1 MTQLRKANTVTKYND
16 SGSGLFKTNSAG
28 EIEAVD
34 VQALVTDITDSVPF
48 TLDDEYS
55 WAKGNRAGI
64 TAPASLK
71 DIVTVG
77 KSFGIQIT
85 FTDTTASNVLR
96 TYELTNETTAESSP
110 TVIRPNDYAGTTN
123 EKVWRLRAVAST
135 TAGVSAAED
144 VTFTPAGG
152 IAATDVQAAIEEL
165 DTEKASTGSVSTVAT
180 DLSNH
185 IADTSAAHA
194 ASAIANTPAGGIAAT
209 DVQAALNE
217 LDTEK
222 MSSVAVVN
230 TFTADHILAL
240 TDVGGGANG
249 MFGHVRMNL
258 TGTANNVT
266 VPPNSTAAFQV
277 GTEIGIVQ
285 VGTGVTTV
293 VQGVGVTVTSSTGSL
308 VSPGQN
314 QPMVLK
320 KISTN
325 GWELYN
331 GNVGAALTKTDDTN
345 VTLTLGGAASTALLG
360 ASSLT
365 LGWNGTLSATRGGT
379 GVSNVTQ
386 TYTPTLTNVANVA
399 ASTAQVCQY
408 FRVGNMVTVC
418 GQLSI
423 DPTTTATLTTLGISL
438 PIASN
443 FTTAFQAGGTAA
455 ATAVADAVAG
465 IISDATNDRATL
477 QYVCT
482 DVTNHVMA
490 FTFTYQVL

>member
-1 MTQLRKANTVTKYND
+1 MAQQTDADLLIEAGVIKDETATNANTATRVGTMLVNIIDSKVNND
-16 SGSGLFKTNSAG
+16 
-28 EIEAVD
+28 
-34 VQALVTDITDSVPF
+34 
-48 TLDDEYS
+48 
-55 WAKGNRAGI
+55 
-64 TAPASLK
+64 
-71 DIVTVG
+71 
-77 KSFGIQIT
+77 
-85 FTDTTASNVLR
+85 
-96 TYELTNETTAESSP
+96 EL
-110 TVIRPNDYAGTTN
+110 
-123 EKVWRLRAVAST
+123 
-135 TAGVSAAED
+135 
-144 VTFTPAGG
+144 
-152 IAATDVQAAIEEL
+152 
-165 DTEKASTGSVSTVAT
+165 
-180 DLSNH
+180 
-185 IADTSAAHA
+185 A
-194 ASAIANTPAGGIAAT
+194 ASAVSNTPAGGISST
-209 DVQAALNE
+209 NVQTALNE

-258 TGTANNVT
+258 TSTANNVT

-277 GTEIGIVQ
+277 GTEIGIIQ

-320 KISTN
+320 KIATDA
-325 GWELYN
+325 WELYN

-365 LGWNGTLSATRGGT
+365 LGWTGTLSATRGGT
-379 GVSNVTQ
+379 GASNATQ